1 MPDKSIRIRF
11 APSPTGYFH
20 VGGART
26 ALFDWLFA
34 RHHGGSFIL
43 RIEDTDRSRYTDYAL
58 RDLLEGLRWLG
69 LDWDEGPE
77 VGGKYGPYFQSQRLP
92 IYHEYAH
99 RLVESGHAYYCY
111 CSEDRLQSLH
121 QEQKEKKQPHGYDR
135 RCRALTAKQRA
146 DYEAQGIQPV
156 VRLMVP
162 LEGQIIF
169 QDAIRGTITVDAKS
183 LNDDKILL
191 KSDGFPTY
199 HLAAPIDDHLMEIS
213 HVTRADEWLP
223 SMPYSII
230 LFQALGWT
238 PPIHA
243 HLPIVLSPTGKGKLS
258 KRHGASSVLEF
269 RKQGFL
275 PEALINFL
283 ARLGWSYDDK
293 TEVFTRE
300 ELIRYFDLS
309 GINPAPG
316 QFSYDRLEWLN
327 GHYIRQSR
335 PDELAKLLLP
345 FLQEAGLKA
354 DLETTTTLV
363 PLIQERIKTLDEAA
377 GWVDFLFAEEAA
389 LEYDPALLV
398 QKKTTAED
406 ARRVLAR
413 SLAALEILPAFTASA
428 IEEALRPLAD
438 ELGLKARE
446 FFGTLRIACT
456 GKEVAPPLFES
467 LAILGKEATLSRLKK
482 AQALLGANA

>member
-1 MPDKSIRIRF
+1 MPDKPVRIRY

-20 VGGART
+20 IGGVRT
-26 ALFDWLFA
+26 AVFGWLFA

-58 RDLLEGLRWLG
+58 QDLLEGLRWLG

-77 VGGKYGPYFQSQRLP
+77 VGGKFGPYFQSQRLP
-92 IYHEYAH
+92 IYHEYA
-99 RLVESGHAYYCY
+99 RKLVESGHAYYCY
-111 CSEDRLQSLH
+111 CSEERLEALH
-121 QEQKEKKQPHGYDR
+121 LEQKEKKQQHGYDR
-135 RCRALTAKQRA
+135 KCRNLTAQERA
-146 DYEAQGIQPV
+146 DYEAQGIKPI

-169 QDAIRGTITVDAKS
+169 QDAIRGTITVDATS
-183 LNDDKILL
+183 LNDDKVLL
-191 KSDGFPTY
+191 KSDGYPTY
-199 HLAAPIDDHLMEIS
+199 HLAAPLDDHLMEIS
-213 HVTRADEWLP
+213 HVTRGEDWLP

-230 LFQALGWT
+230 LYQAFGWT

-258 KRHGASSVLEF
+258 KRHGATSVLEF

-275 PEALINFL
+275 PDAIVNFL

-293 TEVFTRE
+293 TEIFSRE
-300 ELIRYFDLS
+300 ELIRYFDLA
-309 GINPAPG
+309 GISPAPG
-316 QFSYDRLEWLN
+316 QFSYDKLEWIN
-327 GHYIRQSR
+327 GLYIRQSK
-335 PDELAKLLLP
+335 PDELARLLLP
-345 FLQEAGLKA
+345 FLQEAGLNA
-354 DLETTTTLV
+354 DLETTRKLV

-377 GWVDFLFAEEAA
+377 EWVDIFFADEIT
-389 LEYDPALLV
+389 YDPALLV

-406 ARRVLAR
+406 ARRILAR
-413 SLAALEILPAFTASA
+413 SIAALEALPTFTAPT
-428 IEEALRPLAD
+428 IEEVLRPLAD

-467 LAILGKEATLSRLKK
+467 LAILGKEATLKRLKN
-482 AQALLGANA
+482 AQALLCTIP